1 MLIKPFKASHKN
13 KNAKILCFSSNKFS
27 KTVYYFYF
35 VLFLLFLAKSGT
47 LDFIQKT
54 FYNIGHCW
62 RRSMRRK
69 LVRSRCCNL
78 QATASSSAASHC
90 VLLIEKLFLLIVC
103 CSANIVVAVAM
114 KSVADAVVVVV
125 KVLPKPSLI

>member
-1 MLIKPFKASHKN
+1 MAHLK
-13 KNAKILCFSSNKFS
+13 KILYFSSTNSLKRFITS
-27 KTVYYFYF
+27 
-35 VLFLLFLAKSGT
+35 FLSYSCCFLAKSGT
-47 LDFIQKT
+47 LDFIQKNVLQHWPLLEEKHAKKT
-54 FYNIGHCW
+54 CSFE
-62 RRSMRRK
+62 M
-69 LVRSRCCNL
+69 L
-78 QATASSSAASHC
+78 QATASPSSACHC